1 MKKILFIIL
10 NVLMLASCT
19 LYMDNNDDGK
29 GADGDVAD
37 GDGFSAPHTDVT
49 ADGTTTYQFNPT
61 TRVFDENNSRYVV
74 NVSDSVVWLSASI
87 PYDQLP
93 QVGDAI
99 YSRFSETF
107 PDGMMAKVM
116 SVTKENGMLKCVC
129 TKTSLAHIFKELDV
143 KLSIPVANYID
154 SIDGES
160 SQAQHR
166 NNVVGN
172 TRSAEKNADPV
183 LSVSGSFDTNDFS
196 REDPTD
202 KKWYSFDKGVTGKF
216 SYEANEYLT
225 LDFNMNLSDRTLKIV
240 AIDSLIVKKE
250 ISLAGRGEITL
261 RLLGPTDNFKRK
273 LKLKSIPLGTLPI
286 KVGIQPSVT
295 ASVKGAMEGGVSFNN
310 TVVRKIGI
318 NKSESDGKVQTI
330 FDCKKYNKASMGGM
344 MNVSASA
351 GIKLGLSID
360 VADKAELLHAGITPY
375 IEPGVKL
382 ESGCKSTPEG
392 TCLTTPG
399 AIQVG
404 AEVGLD
410 LYAKINFADNDI
422 WRWDHNI
429 ANHYLP
435 WGTLHIEPQLVS
447 MEVVPNDMTS
457 SENMQYLAKVS
468 ITDMGKETY
477 RTPMIAVYDENGNHL
492 QDVSLKQ
499 KKLHDGIYDLVG
511 EIELPKTENVGYWAE
526 MYYLSQK
533 GQKYY
538 YDDRIPFGIKVDMDL
553 LDLRQASAIMDLNN
567 TKRPWTFEVRGTL
580 KKTGSVK
587 VSKWGLRFD
596 MFNEK
601 GQKVGKAQNAYFRTR
616 DGKETWGVIINSKK
630 PGPYKLKVTPFF
642 HTGYGIKD
650 EKTTVLDDKA
660 CNVTI
665 SPDFGE
671 CTEPEWAKPGTYIE
685 LSGN

>member
-1 MKKILFIIL
+1 MKKIFFIIIH
-10 NVLMLASCT
+10 VLMLASCT

-29 GADGDVAD
+29 GADGNVVD

-107 PDGMMAKVM
+107 PDGMMAKVA

-154 SIDGES
+154 SIDEES
-160 SQAQHR
+160 PKAQHR
-166 NNVVGN
+166 NNVVGS
-172 TRSAEKNADPV
+172 TRAAEKFVDPI

-196 REDPTD
+196 REDPTG

-216 SYEANEYLT
+216 SYEADEYLT
-225 LDFNMNLSDRTLKIV
+225 LDFNMSLSDRTLKIV

-273 LKLKSIPLGTLPI
+273 LKLKSIPVGTLPI

-295 ASVKGAMEGGVSFNN
+295 ASVKGAVEGGVRFNN
-310 TVVRKIGI
+310 TAVRKIGLSKGE
-318 NKSESDGKVQTI
+318 NDGKVRTI
-330 FDCKKYNKASMGGM
+330 YDCKQYNKASMDGV
-344 MNVSASA
+344 MNISASA

-360 VADKAELLHAGITPY
+360 VTDKAELLHAGITPY
-375 IEPGVKL
+375 IEPGVKV
-382 ESGCKSTPEG
+382 ESGCRSTYDG

-410 LYAKINFADNDI
+410 LYANINFADNDI

-429 ANHYLP
+429 ASHYLP
-435 WGTLHIEPQLVS
+435 WETLHIDPQLVS
-447 MEVVPNDMTS
+447 MEIVPNDMVS
-457 SENMQYLAKVS
+457 SEEMQYLAKVS
-468 ITDMGKETY
+468 ITDMGKEAN
-477 RTPMIAVYDENGNHL
+477 RTPMIAIYDEKGHHL
-492 QDVSLKQ
+492 KNVKLVQ
-499 KKLHDGIYDLVG
+499 KKVLNGIYNLVG
-511 EIELPKTENVGYWAE
+511 DIELPKTENIGYWAE
-526 MYYLSQK
+526 MYYLSRN
-533 GQKYY
+533 GHRYY
-538 YDDRIPFGIKVDMDL
+538 YEDRIPFGIKVDMEL
-553 LDLRQASAIMDLNN
+553 QDLRQASSLMDFNN
-567 TKRPWTFEVRGTL
+567 AKKPWTFEVRGTL

-587 VSKWGLRFD
+587 VSKWGLRFE

-601 GQKVGKAQNAYFRTR
+601 GQKVGKAQNAYFRTSDR
-616 DGKETWGVIINSKK
+616 KETWGVIINSKK
-630 PGPYKLKVTPFF
+630 SGPYKLKVTPFF
-642 HTGYGIKD
+642 HTGYGLKD
-650 EKTTVLDDKA
+650 EKTTVLEDKA
-660 CNVTI
+660 CSI
-665 SPDFGE
+665 SLNPDFGE
-671 CTEPEWAKPGTYIE
+671 CTEPGWTKPATYIE
-685 LSGN
+685 LSDN